1 MTEQGPIVLDRDE
14 ARRLLG
20 VGVVGRV
27 AFVDAD
33 GTLQLVPVNYRE
45 LDGDVFWLTLSDGV
59 IARSTAADQVAFQ
72 VDHHDD
78 TNQDGWS
85 ILVRGR
91 AEVVDDADLHA
102 ALVERGLRPWASG
115 ARTTLVR
122 LRVAAISGRRVRLA
136 PR

>member
-1 MTEQGPIVLDRDE
+1 MTAQGLTVLDDDE

-27 AFVDAD
+27 AYVDAD
-33 GTLQLVPVNYRE
+33 GTLQVVPVNYRE
-45 LDGDVFWLTLSDGV
+45 RDGDVYWLTLPDGV
-59 IARSTAADQVAFQ
+59 LARAADADQVVFE

-78 TNQDGWS
+78 TFQDGWS

-91 AEVVDDADLHA
+91 AERVDDDALA
-102 ALVERGLRPWASG
+102 AELLERGLRPWAAG
-115 ARTTLVR
+115 ERTTLLR
-122 LRVAAISGRRVRLA
+122 LRADRTSGRRVRLA

>member
-1 MTEQGPIVLDRDE
+1 MTQQGPTVLDGDE

-20 VGVVGRV
+20 AGVVGRV
-27 AFVDAD
+27 AFVDVD

-45 LDGDVFWLTLSDGV
+45 LDGDVFWMTVADGL
-59 IARSTAADQVAFQ
+59 IARSTHAEQVAFQ

-78 TNQDGWS
+78 TFQDGWS

-91 AEVVDDADLHA
+91 AELVDDAGLHA
-102 ALVERGLRPWASG
+102 TLAERGLRPWAAG
-115 ARTTLVR
+115 DRTTLVR
-122 LRVAAISGRRVRLA
+122 LRAATISGRRVRLA